1 MKSSCVKVPKS
12 NGETLRKK
20 LIEIGAMDKSLKIK
34 SDDRFLYIPIVD
46 RSLAPAGAKLAIEQF
61 DAIKKPKTIE
71 EILGFEPSYEIIGD
85 IAILLEGNVEVGKT
99 LLQVHKN
106 VKTVL
111 VALSPV
117 EGEFRVRRY
126 RVLAGE
132 NRTETVY
139 REHGCLYALDL
150 QRVYF
155 SPRLATE
162 RARVAT
168 LVGPKETVIDMFA
181 GVGPFSIL
189 IAKHA
194 KNVVSIDKNPDAIL
208 FLRKNIALN
217 SIENIQIIRG
227 DVHELSPH
235 LKGQGD
241 RIIMNLP
248 HNAHEYL
255 DDTMIITK
263 PGAVVHY
270 YDIQPENSFEDAL
283 EKVREAAASHGRKIK
298 VMGIKKVRSY
308 APNSYNICVDFQVM

>member
-1 MKSSCVKVPKS
+1 MKSSCVKALKS

-20 LIEIGAMDKSLKIK
+20 LIEIGAMDRSLKIK
-34 SDDRFLYIPIVD
+34 SDDQFLYIPIVD
-46 RSLAPAGAKLAIEQF
+46 RSLAPAGAKLAIEEF
-61 DAIKKPKTIE
+61 DAVKKPKTIE
-71 EILGFEPSYEIIGD
+71 EILGFAPSYEVIGD
-85 IAILLEGNVEVGKT
+85 IAVLLEESIEVGKAI
-99 LLQVHKN
+99 LKVHKN

-126 RVLAGE
+126 RVIAGE

-139 REHGCLYALDL
+139 REYGFRYALDL

-162 RARVAT
+162 RARVAA
-168 LVGPKETVIDMFA
+168 LVGPNETVIDMFA

-189 IAKHA
+189 IAKRVKH
-194 KNVVSIDKNPDAIL
+194 VVSIDKNPEAIM
-208 FLRKNIALN
+208 FLRKNVALN
-217 SIENIQIIRG
+217 SIANIQIIRD
-227 DVHELSPH
+227 DVHEVSSN

-248 HNAHEYL
+248 HNAQEYL
-255 DDTMIITK
+255 NDAMVMAKTGSK
-263 PGAVVHY
+263 VHY
-270 YDIQPENSFEDAL
+270 YDIQPENSFEDAI
-283 EKVREAAASHGRKIK
+283 ETIREAAASHGRKIK
-298 VMGIKKVRSY
+298 VIGIKKVRSY